1 MKQYR
6 VRILAAALVL
16 VLLAALCPPH
26 AAEAAAFKDVPA
38 DAWFAKAVGWAID
51 REITCGLTVETFGP
65 GRYCTRAQI
74 VTFLY
79 RLDGQH
85 PAAKPANFSDVPAR
99 AWYAAA
105 VGWAESAGIVSGVGK
120 GRFAPNYACTRGQVA
135 AMLWR
140 YAGQPQTG
148 GTNPFRDVRPTDY
161 HYQAVLWA
169 VQNGITA
176 GTDAVHFSPNQPC
189 TRAQIVTFLYRMNGG
204 RIDEPIDDPVDE
216 STEPEQPEPGPLV
229 VIDPGH
235 QLHANPAK
243 EPNGPGSSVMK
254 AKVSGGTYGPA
265 SGVHEYQLNLTV
277 SLMLRTELERRG
289 YRVVMTRTTHDV
301 DLSNVERAKIGNSV
315 HADAVIRIHANGS
328 NDASVHGAY
337 TINMTKNNPWNGN
350 LYTKSRALSEAV
362 LNAFC
367 ARTGAR
373 KRSIWDTDTMTGI
386 NWSTVPVTILEM
398 GYMSN
403 RAEDLTMATAAYQQK
418 MVLGIAD
425 GIDDYFGR

>member
-1 MKQYR
+1 MKQSHAR
-6 VRILAAALVL
+6 LLAAVLVL
-16 VLLAALCPPH
+16 VLLAALCPPRS
-26 AAEAAAFKDVPA
+26 AEAAAFKDVPA
-38 DAWFAKAVGWAID
+38 DAWYAKAVDWAIE
-51 REITCGLTVETFGP
+51 RGITRGLNAGTFGP
-65 GRYCTRAQI
+65 RRTCTRARI

-85 PAAKPANFSDVPAR
+85 PAGNPTDFSDVPAD
-99 AWYAAA
+99 AWYADA

-120 GRFAPNYACTRGQVA
+120 GRFAPNALCTRGQVA

-140 YAGQPQTG
+140 CAGQPQSG
-148 GTNPFRDVRPTDY
+148 GTNPFRDVRSTDY
-161 HYQAVLWA
+161 YYQAVLWA
-169 VQNGITA
+169 VQKGITT
-176 GTDAVHFSPNQPC
+176 GTDAAHFSPNRPC

-204 RIDEPIDDPVDE
+204 RIDEP
-216 STEPEQPEPGPLV
+216 TEPEPGPLV

-235 QLHANPAK
+235 QLHANPDK

-265 SGVHEYQLNLTV
+265 SRVHEYQLNLTV
-277 SLMLRTELERRG
+277 GLMLRTELERRG
-289 YRVVMTRTTHDV
+289 YRVIMTRTTHDV
-301 DLSNVERAKIGNSV
+301 DLSNVDRAKIGNNV
-315 HADAVIRIHANGS
+315 HADAVVRIHANGS
-328 NDASVHGAY
+328 TDASVHGAY
-337 TINMTKNNPWNGN
+337 TINMTENNPWNAN

-386 NWSTVPVTILEM
+386 NWSTVPVTIIEM

-403 RAEDLTMATAAYQQK
+403 RAEDLAMATAAYQQK

-425 GIDDYFGR
+425 WIDDYFGR

>member
-1 MKQYR
+1 VGYELDTLTVTCGDNQTVEVTNNQFTMP
-6 VRILAAALVL
+6 AADVTVTAT
-16 VLLAALCPPH
+16 
-26 AAEAAAFKDVPA
+26 FKAIEFYFVDVP
-38 DAWFAKAVGWAID
+38 
-51 REITCGLTVETFGP
+51 E
-65 GRYCTRAQI
+65 
-74 VTFLY
+74 
-79 RLDGQH
+79 
-85 PAAKPANFSDVPAR
+85 R
-99 AWYAAA
+99 AWYHDAVYWA
-105 VGWAESAGIVSGVGK
+105 VGE
-120 GRFAPNYACTRGQVA
+120 
-135 AMLWR
+135 
-140 YAGQPQTG
+140 
-148 GTNPFRDVRPTDY
+148 
-161 HYQAVLWA
+161 
-169 VQNGITA
+169 GITS
-176 GTDAVHFSPNQPC
+176 GTSPTTFSPNRPC
-189 TRAQIVTFLYRMNGG
+189 TRAQLVCFLYRL
-204 RIDEPIDDPVDE
+204 RE
-216 STEPEQPEPGPLV
+216 STATKRVV

-403 RAEDLTMATAAYQQK
+403 RSEDLAMATAAYQQK